1 MKTKLIFS
9 TLYMAAI
16 AYALPSQAADTTM
29 TMTATVVA
37 SPCTV
42 DSDSITKTIALDG
55 GNGLQAKDLQTAGA
69 TSAWVDFDINLKDC
83 PAGTTQAVMTFS
95 GTADDDD
102 AANYKNTGTAKN
114 IAVQLNEKGS
124 GNQLSNGIAW
134 TRDITSGT
142 AQYSMSARAYTKN
155 GGTTPGTVQAVVT
168 ASFTYQ

>member
-1 MKTKLIFS
+1 MKLKLIS
-9 TLYMAAI
+9 VITMVACNC
-16 AYALPSQAADTTM
+16 LPVISHAADTTM